1 MLKKL
6 VRERKIRHLHI
17 RVYEGTDDE
26 KWEVIFTS
34 SQYPYWRKTQRTDD
48 ELLVEETFQ
57 LWTNHARV
65 LQFLPPR
72 LCHDMIT
79 GKQLETPHILLQNIT
94 AFDIKYFY
102 EGFDYR
108 TGSIFYTS
116 NSDRPAIG
124 LVSQHIN
131 LDVKL

>member
-1 MLKKL
+1 MG
-6 VRERKIRHLHI
+6 RKFESCRA
-17 RVYEGTDDE
+17 G
-26 KWEVIFTS
+26 
-34 SQYPYWRKTQRTDD
+34 
-48 ELLVEETFQ
+48 
-57 LWTNHARV
+57 
-65 LQFLPPR
+65 
-72 LCHDMIT
+72 
-79 GKQLETPHILLQNIT
+79 QLEILHILLQNIT

-131 LDVKL
+131 LDVKLWETQKD